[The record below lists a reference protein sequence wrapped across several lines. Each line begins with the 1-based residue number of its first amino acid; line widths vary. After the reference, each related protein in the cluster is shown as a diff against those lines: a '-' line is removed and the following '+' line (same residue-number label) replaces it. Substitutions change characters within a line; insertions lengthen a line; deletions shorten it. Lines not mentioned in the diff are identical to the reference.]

1 MSDHKLVRPGGIVLS
16 SDAGLPKLAAI
27 SPGLFSPGYSKVKAN
42 TVFHDAADG
51 QYQAVTQRTALLPI
65 IARTVARVYRRTNTS
80 GLKDELKRLQEVSIS
95 NYLDRGSTE
104 NSDSSSVIFSSSIEA
119 RLWFLMQSKL
129 IDPLACRA
137 LKSLSTSNQSSFGSH
152 EMLDESLEGA
162 EDVMLDG
169 DEAAMF
175 DAYGDVME
183 LDPGY
188 QADLFQENC
197 PDGIAGDRENFL
209 DDDLFWDHS
218 QDEIAH
224 DGMETLDDD
233 TTTHMPGSAG
243 HLGSWDDALC

>member
-1 MSDHKLVRPGGIVLS
+1 MVP
-16 SDAGLPKLAAI
+16 
-27 SPGLFSPGYSKVKAN
+27 
-42 TVFHDAADG
+42 
-51 QYQAVTQRTALLPI
+51 YQAVAQRAALLPI
-65 IARTVARVYRRTNTS
+65 IATSMSRVYRRTDTS
-80 GLKDELKRLQEVSIS
+80 GLKYKLKQLKEVSVN

-104 NSDSSSVIFSSSIEA
+104 NSDSSSVILSSSIKA

-129 IDPLACRA
+129 IDPLACRG
-137 LKSLSTSNQSSFGSH
+137 LKSLSTPNKPGFGSH

-175 DAYGDVME
+175 DAYGDLME

-188 QADLFQENC
+188 QVDLFQEHS
-197 PDGIAGDRENFL
+197 PDGIADDGENFL

-233 TTTHMPGSAG
+233 TMTHMPGSAG
-243 HLGSWDDALC
+243 HLHSGLGVMSYAEV